1 MFTTKIK
8 VIFPYFFPS
17 FFFPK
22 LLLTIFFSFLKKKLK
37 IMIFS
42 LLEINV
48 TNNDDDMMWNSEI
61 SMYFE
66 DLLRQSH
73 YSTKASVRLVPQGQ
87 WILFSLPYVQSFWTS
102 EKTFIPKEHNAPSQ
116 REFKPKSSLS
126 EWINNNVWSM

>member
-1 MFTTKIK
+1 
-8 VIFPYFFPS
+8 
-17 FFFPK
+17 
-22 LLLTIFFSFLKKKLK
+22 
-37 IMIFS
+37 MIFS

-87 WILFSLPYVQSFWTS
+87 
-102 EKTFIPKEHNAPSQ
+102 
-116 REFKPKSSLS
+116 
-126 EWINNNVWSM
+126 

>member
-42 LLEINV
+42 LPEINV

-87 WILFSLPYVQSFWTS
+87 
-102 EKTFIPKEHNAPSQ
+102 
-116 REFKPKSSLS
+116 
-126 EWINNNVWSM
+126 